1 MANQNKINLFQVESK
16 HKTPVIK
23 HVRRHTHIYTPEEFM
38 AMPMIKKFIR
48 DHPGHVAIDKNS
60 GEIMLSRELS
70 EIYCNVNNGK
80 KLKKAI
86 RKKSGVTK

>member
-1 MANQNKINLFQVESK
+1 MSNQNKINVFQVESK

-23 HVRRHTHIYTPEEFM
+23 HVRRHTRIYTPEEFM

-48 DHPGHVAIDKNS
+48 DNPGHVAIDKNR
-60 GEIMLSRELS
+60 GEIMLSPKLA

-86 RKKSGVTK
+86 QKNQE

>member
-1 MANQNKINLFQVESK
+1 
-16 HKTPVIK
+16 
-23 HVRRHTHIYTPEEFM
+23 
-38 AMPMIKKFIR
+38 
-48 DHPGHVAIDKNS
+48 
-60 GEIMLSRELS
+60 MLSRELA

>member
-1 MANQNKINLFQVESK
+1 MANQNKINVFQVESK
-16 HKTPVIK
+16 HKIPVIK
-23 HVRRHTHIYTPEEFM
+23 HVRRHTRIYTPEEFM

-48 DHPGHVAIDKNS
+48 DNPDHIAIDKNS
-60 GEIMLSRELS
+60 GEIMLSHELA

-80 KLKKAI
+80 KLKKVI

>member
-1 MANQNKINLFQVESK
+1 MANQNKINVFQVESK

-23 HVRRHTHIYTPEEFM
+23 HVRRLTRLYTPEEFM

-48 DHPGHVAIDKNS
+48 DNPGHVAIDKNN
-60 GEIMLSRELS
+60 GEIMLSHELA

-80 KLKKAI
+80 KLKKTI
-86 RKKSGVTK
+86 RKISERS